1 MRKKTPFHVSLFP
14 VRDTSPPRIAMISLT
29 DAQLNAWL
37 ISFVW
42 PLTRILGLIMVAP
55 VFGHRAVPARVK
67 IGLGI
72 FIVLVIGPALPPM
85 PDVALG
91 SWQGLFIL
99 VQQLLIGIAIGF
111 TMRVIFAA
119 VEAAGEIIGL
129 QMGLGFASFFDPQS
143 AGQTLVLARFFNLL
157 AMLVFL
163 AVNGHLLLVNLLV
176 ASFQSLPISTQP
188 LSAAGFFNVAA
199 FGSTV
204 FAVGL
209 QLALP
214 LIAILLMTNLALGIL
229 TRSAP
234 QLNIFAIGFP
244 ITLGVGLIVLDLT
257 LPYFV
262 PQFEHLIQD
271 GLKASSMVVQTLRP

>member
-1 MRKKTPFHVSLFP
+1 
-14 VRDTSPPRIAMISLT
+14 MISLT

-37 ISFVW
+37 ISFIW

-55 VFGHRAVPARVK
+55 VFGHRAVPGRVK

-72 FIVLVIGPALPPM
+72 FIALIIAPALPPM
-85 PDVALG
+85 PDVGLG
-91 SWQGLFIL
+91 SWHGLFIL
-99 VQQLLIGIAIGF
+99 VQQLLIGVAIGF
-111 TMRVIFAA
+111 IMRVVFAA
-119 VEAAGEIIGL
+119 VEAAGEIVGL

-143 AGQTLVLARFFNLL
+143 AGQTLVLARFFNML
-157 AMLVFL
+157 AVLVFL
-163 AVNGHLLLVNLLV
+163 AVNAHLLLIGVLV
-176 ASFQSLPISTQP
+176 DSFQTLPISTQP

-214 LIAILLMTNLALGIL
+214 LITILLMTNLALGIL

-257 LPYFV
+257 LPFFA
-262 PQFEHLIQD
+262 PQLELMLQNGF
-271 GLKASSMVVQTLRP
+271 KATTVVIQTLRPGGS

>member
-1 MRKKTPFHVSLFP
+1 
-14 VRDTSPPRIAMISLT
+14 MISLT

-55 VFGHRAVPARVK
+55 VFGHRAVPKRVK

-72 FIVLVIGPALPPM
+72 FITLTVAPTLPPM
-85 PDVALG
+85 PDVGLG
-91 SWQGLFIL
+91 SWDGLFIL
-99 VQQLLIGIAIGF
+99 VQQLLIGMAIGF
-111 TMRVIFAA
+111 IMRVIFAA
-119 VEAAGEIIGL
+119 VEAAGEIVGL

-143 AGQTLVLARFFNLL
+143 AGQTLVISQFFNLL
-157 AMLVFL
+157 AVLLLL
-163 AVNGHLLLVNLLV
+163 AVNAHLLLLGVLV
-176 ASFQSLPISTQP
+176 DSFQSLPISPRP

-199 FGSTV
+199 YGSTV

-244 ITLGVGLIVLDLT
+244 ITLGVGLIMLDFT

-262 PQFEHLIQD
+262 PQLEHMIQ
-271 GLKASSMVVQTLRP
+271 GGFKATAMVVQTLRPQ

>member
-1 MRKKTPFHVSLFP
+1 
-14 VRDTSPPRIAMISLT
+14 MISLT

-37 ISFVW
+37 ISFIW

-55 VFGHRAVPARVK
+55 AFGHRSVPGRVK
-67 IGLGI
+67 IGLGV
-72 FIVLVIGPALPPM
+72 FITLIVAPTLPPM
-85 PDVALG
+85 PDVGLG
-91 SWQGLFIL
+91 SWHGLFIL

-111 TMRVIFAA
+111 AMRIAFAA

-143 AGQTLVLARFFNLL
+143 AGQTLVLARFMNLL
-157 AMLVFL
+157 AVLVFL
-163 AVNGHLLLVNLLV
+163 SVNAHLLLLGILV
-176 ASFQSLPISTQP
+176 ESFQSLPISHQP
-188 LSAAGFFNVAA
+188 LSAGGFHNVAA
-199 FGSTV
+199 YGSTV
-204 FAVGL
+204 FSTGL

-244 ITLGVGLIVLDLT
+244 ITLGVGLIVLNLT
-257 LPYFV
+257 LPYFA
-262 PQFEHLIQD
+262 PLFEQLIQN
-271 GLKASSMVVQTLRP
+271 GLKASLMVIQTLRP

>member
-1 MRKKTPFHVSLFP
+1 
-14 VRDTSPPRIAMISLT
+14 MISLT
-29 DAQLNAWL
+29 DAQLNTWL
-37 ISFVW
+37 INFIW

-55 VFGHRAVPARVK
+55 VFGHRAVPGRVK

-72 FIVLVIGPALPPM
+72 FIALIIAPTLPPM
-85 PDVALG
+85 PDVSLG
-91 SWQGLFIL
+91 SWHGLFIL

-111 TMRVIFAA
+111 IMRIVFAA
-119 VEAAGEIIGL
+119 VEAAGEIVGL

-143 AGQTLVLARFFNLL
+143 AGQTLVLARFFNML
-157 AMLVFL
+157 ALLVFL
-163 AVNGHLLLVNLLV
+163 AVNAHLLLIGVLV
-176 ASFQSLPISTQP
+176 DSFQTLPISPQP
-188 LSAAGFFNVAA
+188 LSAAGFYNVAA

-214 LIAILLMTNLALGIL
+214 LIAILLMTNLSLGIL

-262 PQFEHLIQD
+262 PQLEQMLQNGFQATTMLI
-271 GLKASSMVVQTLRP
+271 QTLRPGGV

>member
-1 MRKKTPFHVSLFP
+1 
-14 VRDTSPPRIAMISLT
+14 MISFT

-37 ISFVW
+37 ISLIW
-42 PLTRILGLIMVAP
+42 PLTRILGLIMVTP

-67 IGLGI
+67 IGLGV
-72 FIVLVIGPALPPM
+72 FIALIVSPALPPM
-85 PDVALG
+85 PDVGLG
-91 SWQGLFIL
+91 SWYGLLIL
-99 VQQLLIGIAIGF
+99 VQQFLIGVAIGF
-111 TMRVIFAA
+111 VMRVVFAA
-119 VEAAGEIIGL
+119 VEAAGEIVGL

-157 AMLVFL
+157 AVLVFL
-163 AVNGHLLLVNLLV
+163 AVNGHLLLLGILTE
-176 ASFQSLPISTQP
+176 SFQTLPISAQP
-188 LSAAGFFNVAA
+188 VSAAGFRNVAA

-257 LPYFV
+257 LPYFA
-262 PQFEHLIQD
+262 PQFERMIQH
-271 GLKASSMVVQTLRP
+271 GLEASTTVVRTLRP

>member
-1 MRKKTPFHVSLFP
+1 
-14 VRDTSPPRIAMISLT
+14 MISLT

-37 ISFVW
+37 ISFIW

-72 FIVLVIGPALPPM
+72 FIALIVSPTLPPM
-85 PDVALG
+85 PDVGLG
-91 SWQGLFIL
+91 SWHGLFIL
-99 VQQLLIGIAIGF
+99 VQQLLIGMAIGF
-111 TMRVIFAA
+111 IMRVVFAA
-119 VEAAGEIIGL
+119 VEAAGEIVGL

-143 AGQTLVLARFFNLL
+143 AGQTLVLSRFFNML
-157 AMLVFL
+157 AILVFL
-163 AVNGHLLLVNLLV
+163 AVNAHLLLIGVLV
-176 ASFQSLPISTQP
+176 ESFQSLPISQQP
-188 LSAAGFFNVAA
+188 LAAAGFYNVAA

-214 LIAILLMTNLALGIL
+214 LITILLLTNLALGIL

-262 PQFEHLIQD
+262 PQLELMLQNGFDATTTVIR
-271 GLKASSMVVQTLRP
+271 TLRP

>member
-1 MRKKTPFHVSLFP
+1 
-14 VRDTSPPRIAMISLT
+14 MISLT
-29 DAQLNAWL
+29 DAQLNTWL
-37 ISFVW
+37 ISFIW

-67 IGLGI
+67 IGLGV
-72 FIVLVIGPALPPM
+72 FIALIISPALPPL
-85 PDVALG
+85 PDVGLG
-91 SWQGLFIL
+91 SWQGLLIL

-111 TMRVIFAA
+111 IMRVTFAA
-119 VEAAGEIIGL
+119 VEAAGEIVGL
-129 QMGLGFASFFDPQS
+129 QMGLGFASFYDPQS

-163 AVNGHLLLVNLLV
+163 AINAHLLLLGVLV
-176 ASFQSLPISTQP
+176 DSFQTLPISTQP
-188 LSAAGFFNVAA
+188 LAAAGFFKIAS

-204 FAVGL
+204 LAVGL
-209 QLALP
+209 QLAIP

-244 ITLGVGLIVLDLT
+244 ITLGVGLIVLDFT
-257 LPYFV
+257 LPYFA
-262 PQFEHLIQD
+262 PQFEHIIQN
-271 GLKASSMVVQTLRP
+271 GLKATTSVIHALRANTPG

>member
-1 MRKKTPFHVSLFP
+1 
-14 VRDTSPPRIAMISLT
+14 MISLT

-37 ISFVW
+37 ISFIW
-42 PLTRILGLIMVAP
+42 PLTRILGLLMVAP

-72 FIVLVIGPALPPM
+72 FIALILSPTLPPM
-85 PDVALG
+85 PDVGLG
-91 SWQGLFIL
+91 SWHGLFIL
-99 VQQLLIGIAIGF
+99 VQQLLIGMAIGF
-111 TMRVIFAA
+111 IMRVVFAA
-119 VEAAGEIIGL
+119 ADAAGEIVGL

-143 AGQTLVLARFFNLL
+143 AGQTLVMARFFNML
-157 AMLVFL
+157 AVLVFL
-163 AVNGHLLLVNLLV
+163 AVNAHLLLLGVLV
-176 ASFQSLPISTQP
+176 ESFQTLPISQQP
-188 LSAAGFFNVAA
+188 LSAAGFYNVAA

-214 LIAILLMTNLALGIL
+214 LITILLVTNLALGIL

-234 QLNIFAIGFP
+234 QLNLFAIGFP

-257 LPYFV
+257 LPFFA
-262 PQFEHLIQD
+262 PQLEQMFQN
-271 GLKASSMVVQTLRP
+271 GFKAATTAISALRP

>member
-1 MRKKTPFHVSLFP
+1 
-14 VRDTSPPRIAMISLT
+14 MISLT
-29 DAQLNAWL
+29 DAQLNTWL
-37 ISFVW
+37 INFIW

-72 FIVLVIGPALPPM
+72 FIALIIAPTLPPM

-91 SWQGLFIL
+91 SWHGLFIL

-111 TMRVIFAA
+111 IMRIVFAA
-119 VEAAGEIIGL
+119 VEAAGEIVGL

-143 AGQTLVLARFFNLL
+143 AGQTLVLARFFNML
-157 AMLVFL
+157 ALLVFV
-163 AVNGHLLLVNLLV
+163 AVNAHLLLIGVLV
-176 ASFQSLPISTQP
+176 DSFQTLPISPQP
-188 LSAAGFFNVAA
+188 LSAAGFYNVAA

-214 LIAILLMTNLALGIL
+214 LIAILLMTNLSLGIL

-262 PQFEHLIQD
+262 PQLEQMLQNGFQ
-271 GLKASSMVVQTLRP
+271 ATTMVIQTLRPGGL

>member
-1 MRKKTPFHVSLFP
+1 
-14 VRDTSPPRIAMISLT
+14 MISLT

-37 ISFVW
+37 ISFIW

-55 VFGHRAVPARVK
+55 VFGHRAVPGRVK
-67 IGLGI
+67 IGLGV
-72 FIVLVIGPALPPM
+72 FIALIIAPTLPPM
-85 PDVALG
+85 PDVGLG
-91 SWQGLFIL
+91 SWHGLFIL
-99 VQQLLIGIAIGF
+99 VQQLLIGMAIGF
-111 TMRVIFAA
+111 IMRVVFAA
-119 VEAAGEIIGL
+119 VEAAGEIVGL

-143 AGQTLVLARFFNLL
+143 AGQTLVLARFFNML
-157 AMLVFL
+157 AALVFL
-163 AVNGHLLLVNLLV
+163 AVNAHLLLLGVLV
-176 ASFQSLPISTQP
+176 DSFQSLPISPQP
-188 LSAAGFFNVAA
+188 LAAAGFYNVAA

-214 LIAILLMTNLALGIL
+214 LITILLLTNLALGIL

-262 PQFEHLIQD
+262 PQLELMLQNGFR
-271 GLKASSMVVQTLRP
+271 ATTMVVQTLRPE

>member
-1 MRKKTPFHVSLFP
+1 
-14 VRDTSPPRIAMISLT
+14 MISLT
-29 DAQLNAWL
+29 DAQLNTWL
-37 ISFVW
+37 INFIW

-72 FIVLVIGPALPPM
+72 FIALIIAPTLPPM
-85 PDVALG
+85 PDVGLG
-91 SWQGLFIL
+91 SWHGLFIL

-111 TMRVIFAA
+111 IMRIVFAA
-119 VEAAGEIIGL
+119 AEAAGEIVGL

-143 AGQTLVLARFFNLL
+143 AGQTLVLARFFNML
-157 AMLVFL
+157 ALLVFL
-163 AVNGHLLLVNLLV
+163 AVNAHLLLIGVLV
-176 ASFQSLPISTQP
+176 DSFQTLPISPQP
-188 LSAAGFFNVAA
+188 LSAAGFYTVAT

-214 LIAILLMTNLALGIL
+214 LIAILLMTNLSLGIL

-244 ITLGVGLIVLDLT
+244 ITLGVGLIVLNMT
-257 LPYFV
+257 LPHFA
-262 PQFEHLIQD
+262 PHIEQAIHNGF
-271 GLKASSMVVQTLRP
+271 KAISLVVQTLQPAAR

>member
-1 MRKKTPFHVSLFP
+1 
-14 VRDTSPPRIAMISLT
+14 MISLT

-37 ISFVW
+37 ISFIW
-42 PLTRILGLIMVAP
+42 PLTRILGLIMVSP

-67 IGLGI
+67 IGLGV
-72 FIVLVIGPALPPM
+72 FITLIIAPTLPPM
-85 PDVALG
+85 PDVGLG
-91 SWQGLFIL
+91 SWHGLFIL

-111 TMRVIFAA
+111 IMRIAFAA

-157 AMLVFL
+157 AVLVFL
-163 AVNGHLLLVNLLV
+163 AVNAHLLVIGILVE
-176 ASFQSLPISTQP
+176 SFQSLPISHQP
-188 LSAAGFFNVAA
+188 LSAAGFYNVAA
-199 FGSTV
+199 YGSTV

-214 LIAILLMTNLALGIL
+214 LIAILLMTNLSLGIL

-244 ITLGVGLIVLDLT
+244 ITLGVGLIVLNLT
-257 LPYFV
+257 MPYIA
-262 PQFEHLIQD
+262 PQFEQLIQN
-271 GLKASSMVVQTLRP
+271 GLKAMTLLIQTLRPGGV

>member
-1 MRKKTPFHVSLFP
+1 
-14 VRDTSPPRIAMISLT
+14 MISLT

-37 ISFVW
+37 INFIW

-55 VFGHRAVPARVK
+55 VFGHRSVPGRVK

-72 FIVLVIGPALPPM
+72 FIALIIAPTLPPM
-85 PDVALG
+85 PDVSLG
-91 SWQGLFIL
+91 SWHGLFIL
-99 VQQLLIGIAIGF
+99 VQQLLIGVAIGF
-111 TMRVIFAA
+111 IMRIVFAA
-119 VEAAGEIIGL
+119 VEAAGEIVGL

-143 AGQTLVLARFFNLL
+143 AGQTLVLARFFNMLALL
-157 AMLVFL
+157 IFL
-163 AVNGHLLLVNLLV
+163 AVNAHLLLLGVLV
-176 ASFQSLPISTQP
+176 DSFQSLPISPQP
-188 LSAAGFFNVAA
+188 LSAAGFYNVAA

-214 LIAILLMTNLALGIL
+214 VIAIMLMTNLSLGIL

-257 LPYFV
+257 LPYFA
-262 PQFEHLIQD
+262 PQLEQSIQN
-271 GLKASSMVVQTLRP
+271 GFKATAMVIQTLRPGGV